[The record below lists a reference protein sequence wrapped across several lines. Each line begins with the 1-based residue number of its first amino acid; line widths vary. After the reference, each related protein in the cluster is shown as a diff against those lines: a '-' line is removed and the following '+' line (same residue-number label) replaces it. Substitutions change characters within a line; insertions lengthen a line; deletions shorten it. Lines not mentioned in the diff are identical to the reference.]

1 MEESVVIHGKTFKP
15 YMTNEQVVSVIDD
28 IAVKLNKDLQ
38 GKNPLFMVVL
48 NGAFV
53 FASELIM
60 RFNGPCEITFIR
72 FSSYEG
78 TSSSNVVREVLGLD
92 TDVKGRTIVII
103 EDIIDTGLTMLVAR
117 DKLKAA
123 GAEEV
128 LIATLLYKPKAFKH
142 NYYINYIGIEIPNDF
157 IIGFGL
163 DFNGQGRN
171 LRDIY
176 KIAE

>member
-1 MEESVVIHGKTFKP
+1 MNSVTVHNRQFNLYLKHNDIVDAIEKLAAR
-15 YMTNEQVVSVIDD
+15 MNED
-28 IAVKLNKDLQ
+28 LKD
-38 GKNPLFMVVL
+38 KNPLFIVVL

-53 FASELIM
+53 FASELIT
-60 RFNGPCEITFIR
+60 RFQGDCDVTFVR
-72 FSSYEG
+72 LASYEG
-78 TSSSNVVREVLGLD
+78 TESSNSVRELMSLNV
-92 TDVKGRTIVII
+92 DVEDRTIVIV
-103 EDIIDTGLTMLVAR
+103 EDIIDSGLTMLMAK

-123 GAEEV
+123 GARDV

-142 NYYINYIGIEIPNDF
+142 NYYIHYVGIEIPNDF

-163 DFNGQGRN
+163 DYDGKGRN

>member
-28 IAVKLNKDLQ
+28 IAVKLNKDLE

-78 TSSSNVVREVLGLD
+78 TSSSNIVREVLGLD

>member
-1 MEESVVIHGKTFKP
+1 MNSVTVHNRQFNLYLKH
-15 YMTNEQVVSVIDD
+15 DD
-28 IAVKLNKDLQ
+28 IIASIEKLAAKMNEDLK
-38 GKNPLFMVVL
+38 GKNPLFIVVL

-53 FASELIM
+53 FASELIT
-60 RFNGPCEITFIR
+60 RFNGDCDVTFVR
-72 FSSYEG
+72 LASYEG
-78 TSSSNVVREVLGLD
+78 TESSNTVRELMGLNM
-92 TDVKGRTIVII
+92 DVEDRTIVIV
-103 EDIIDTGLTMLVAR
+103 EDIIDSGLTMLMAK

-123 GAEEV
+123 GAKDV

-142 NYYINYIGIEIPNDF
+142 NYYIHYVGIEIPNDF

-163 DFNGQGRN
+163 DYDGKGRN

>member
-1 MEESVVIHGKTFKP
+1 MNSVTVHNRQFNLYLKNDEIIASVEKLAAK
-15 YMTNEQVVSVIDD
+15 MNED
-28 IAVKLNKDLQ
+28 LN
-38 GKNPLFMVVL
+38 GKNPLFIVVL

-53 FASELIM
+53 FASELIT
-60 RFNGPCEITFIR
+60 RFNGDCDVTFVR
-72 FSSYEG
+72 LASYEG
-78 TSSSNVVREVLGLD
+78 TESSNSVRELMSLNV
-92 TDVKGRTIVII
+92 DVEDRTIVIV
-103 EDIIDTGLTMLVAR
+103 EDIIDSGLTMLMAK

-123 GAEEV
+123 GAKDV

-142 NYYINYIGIEIPNDF
+142 NYYIHYVGIEIPNDF

-163 DFNGQGRN
+163 DYDGKGRN

>member
-1 MEESVVIHGKTFKP
+1 MNSVTVNNRQFNLYLKHDEIISSIEKLAAK
-15 YMTNEQVVSVIDD
+15 MNE
-28 IAVKLNKDLQ
+28 DLK
-38 GKNPLFMVVL
+38 GKNPLFIVVL

-53 FASELIM
+53 FASELIT
-60 RFNGPCEITFIR
+60 RFDGDCDVTFVR
-72 FSSYEG
+72 LASYEG
-78 TSSSNVVREVLGLD
+78 TESSNTVREIMGLSM
-92 TDVKGRTIVII
+92 DVKNRTIVIV
-103 EDIIDTGLTMLVAR
+103 EDIIDSGLTILMAK

-123 GAEEV
+123 GAKDV

-142 NYYINYIGIEIPNDF
+142 NYYIHYVGIEIPNDF

-163 DFNGQGRN
+163 DYDGKGRN